1 MLGTIGA
8 TRFKT
13 TTLRDLHDVAL
24 ARREAGQPV
33 LIDTEGIDPFAPAQ
47 ARALAEQL
55 LACAGEASAALGY
68 RGATEAPATPTIRRR
83 QP

>member
-1 MLGTIGA
+1 MTE
-8 TRFKT
+8 
-13 TTLRDLHDVAL
+13 D
-24 ARREAGQPV
+24 RRLTSQGLE
-33 LIDTEGIDPFAPAQ
+33 
-47 ARALAEQL
+47 RKEQL